1 MKTQS
6 WWKFGTVAALSAS
19 MLSLNV
25 PAFAEEAPSAPK
37 PTEVYVSDAERE
49 TGQMASAASVGDSN
63 NPGFNCEATPKI
75 EAHSSNRVWNARA
88 GVHQDGNVT
97 MNAKN
102 ILVVGDSQVW
112 GGNTPDSGLWGGT
125 QAEMGSWVL
134 RGIKQTGLTPIT
146 YRCGGIGFG
155 KWRPNV
161 SSDYYGGVVSN
172 EWDLPMGKPR
182 AIYIQGSGNDSYNE
196 ADRQRAVS
204 RARETI
210 NKLRLIYPDTQII
223 LTGLISNEKDSNHG
237 SRDDLSEKYSALARE
252 MNVTFVPYQHW
263 VSDYGVGYALYDS
276 LHFHDYYQ
284 HLLATPVRNSLNAAL
299 AGFTL
304 KGGVQSYVS
313 NNGGAAYF
321 GVPTSNET
329 ASVDGGVWQSFS
341 NAKTVYW
348 SPFGGTHSVKL
359 GGEAI
364 GNSFRTAGYE
374 RGVGYPIEDE
384 TAYYYGARQVF
395 QKANGEQTRFYWSA
409 NTGSHAMNGNGAI
422 FNKWVQAG
430 HAPTLGFPA
439 TDEISREGG
448 ALQYFRASNG
458 RETGIYWSP
467 ATGAHTMNSKGAIYN
482 HFART
487 GYIGKYGFPTTD
499 EYTDANGVTHVK
511 FSGGADITWTARGG
525 VVVR

>member
-1 MKTQS
+1 MKTRS
-6 WWKFGTVAALSAS
+6 LWKFGAVATLSAS
-19 MLSLNV
+19 LLSLNA

-37 PTEVYVSDAERE
+37 PTDVYVSDAERE
-49 TGQMASAASVGDSN
+49 AGQMASAAAVGSP
-63 NPGFNCEATPKI
+63 NPGFNCEATPWDS
-75 EAHSSNRVWNARA
+75 HSNKRVWNGAA
-88 GVHQDGNVT
+88 GLYQDGNTV
-97 MNAKN
+97 MNASN

-112 GGNTPDSGLWGGT
+112 N
-125 QAEMGSWVL
+125 QSWAT
-134 RGIKQTGLTPIT
+134 RGIQQAGYNPIE
-146 YRCGGIGFG
+146 YRCGGVGFVS
-155 KWRPNV
+155 WRPNY
-161 SSDYYGGVVSN
+161 SGSYYGGIVKN
-172 EWDLPMGKPR
+172 EWDLPLGKPR

-196 ADRQRAVS
+196 TDRVEAVQRAKES
-204 RARETI
+204 I
-210 NKLRLIYPDTQII
+210 DKLRVLYPGVQII
-223 LTGLISNEKDSNHG
+223 LTGPLGSDVSWQAHRKNFNEK
-237 SRDDLSEKYSALARE
+237 LSAVARE
-252 MNVTFVPYQHW
+252 KNVTFMSYQNW
-263 VSDYGVGYALYDS
+263 VTDYGYRWALQDDV
-276 LHFHDYYQ
+276 HFQDRYQ
-284 HLLATPVRNSLNAAL
+284 GLLAAPARNSFNAAL

-313 NNGGAAYF
+313 NTGGSAYF

-364 GNSFRTAGYE
+364 GNSFRAAGYE

-384 TAYYYGARQVF
+384 TAYYYGVRQVF

>member
-1 MKTQS
+1 
-6 WWKFGTVAALSAS
+6 
-19 MLSLNV
+19 
-25 PAFAEEAPSAPK
+25 
-37 PTEVYVSDAERE
+37 
-49 TGQMASAASVGDSN
+49 
-63 NPGFNCEATPKI
+63 
-75 EAHSSNRVWNARA
+75 
-88 GVHQDGNVT
+88 
-97 MNAKN
+97 
-102 ILVVGDSQVW
+102 
-112 GGNTPDSGLWGGT
+112 
-125 QAEMGSWVL
+125 MGSWVL

-182 AIYIQGSGNDSYNE
+182 AIYIQGSGNDSNE
-196 ADRQRAVS
+196 ADRQRAIS